1 MVCSAFPSFHFPLSV
16 FQWVERKK
24 LLHDHTY
31 LCARTSPTV
40 QNASS
45 QENRRRI
52 VVIENTADVCL
63 PKLQQAAE
71 KKESCP
77 RSSPAVQC
85 CVPPLPPFLF
95 GVVAALLGGR
105 SPPPP
110 PPRAAAV
117 LQRVSVS
124 SQDCLREIHDFLKK
138 HMDFVSTLLGV
149 TIGFTVAM
157 PVPLHS
163 GPKRQAPVGEMYP
176 KLVPRI

>member
-1 MVCSAFPSFHFPLSV
+1 MVYSAFPSFHFPLSF

-31 LCARTSPTV
+31 LCVRTFPTV
-40 QNASS
+40 QNASY
-45 QENRRRI
+45 QENHRRI

-77 RSSPAVQC
+77 QSSPAVQC
-85 CVPPLPPFLF
+85 CAPPLPPFLF
-95 GVVAALLGGR
+95 GVVAALLGGQ
-105 SPPPP
+105 S

-117 LQRVSVS
+117 LQGVSVS

-157 PVPLHS
+157 SVPLHF
-163 GPKRQAPVGEMYP
+163 GPKRQAPAWEMYP

>member
-1 MVCSAFPSFHFPLSV
+1 MEQPS
-16 FQWVERKK
+16 RAM
-24 LLHDHTY
+24 
-31 LCARTSPTV
+31 LCAPLASISIWGCGSTV
-40 QNASS
+40 
-45 QENRRRI
+45 
-52 VVIENTADVCL
+52 
-63 PKLQQAAE
+63 
-71 KKESCP
+71 
-77 RSSPAVQC
+77 
-85 CVPPLPPFLF
+85 
-95 GVVAALLGGR
+95 GGTK
-105 SPPPP
+105 PPPP

>member
-31 LCARTSPTV
+31 LCAHTSPTV
-40 QNASS
+40 RNASY
-45 QENRRRI
+45 QENCRRI
-52 VVIENTADVCL
+52 VVIENTADVFL

-105 SPPPP
+105 SL
-110 PPRAAAV
+110 PRAAAV
-117 LQRVSVS
+117 LQGVSVS
-124 SQDCLREIHDFLKK
+124 SQDCLREIHNFLKK

-149 TIGFTVAM
+149 TIGFMVAM
-157 PVPLHS
+157 SVPLHF
-163 GPKRQAPVGEMYP
+163 GPKRQAPAGEMYP